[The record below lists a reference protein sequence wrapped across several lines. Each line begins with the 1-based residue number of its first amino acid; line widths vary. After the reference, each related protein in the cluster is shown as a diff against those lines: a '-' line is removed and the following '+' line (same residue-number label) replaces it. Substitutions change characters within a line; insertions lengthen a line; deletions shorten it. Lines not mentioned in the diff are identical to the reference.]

1 MVSVEKFPIFV
12 SLGQSINW
20 SNKEKEREYE

>member
-1 MVSVEKFPIFV
+1 MVSGEKFPIFA